1 MWQFMQNKK
10 TILNSLIIGYFV
22 IAFFEVL
29 AEYIVQKPLIC
40 SLKPAMPLFLIL
52 IYCIDSEKRNL
63 IFIFALLL
71 SSLTNLLFIP
81 DIPTFLFYGILV
93 FTLHR
98 IVSIYLIFSLQK
110 VIDYIPIVIATSPF
124 LLIFFYLFSETVE
137 IPQNSFYIIIIQNI
151 LISLFAGIAL
161 SSYVM
166 NDNKQNSILLI
177 SALLFVMLQFV
188 VFVEK
193 YFLTNEFEEL
203 FRPMAMTLN
212 ALAFFSFYKYVVTT
226 EQSNNNGLS

>member
-1 MWQFMQNKK
+1 MKNKK
-10 TILNSLIIGYFV
+10 NIINALTIGYFV
-22 IAFFEVL
+22 IAFFEVV
-29 AEYIVQKPLIC
+29 AEYVVEKPIIC
-40 SLKPAMPLFLIL
+40 SLKPLIPIL
-52 IYCIDSEKRNL
+52 LIVIYCIDSERRNL

-71 SSLTNLLFIP
+71 SSITNLLFIP
-81 DIPTFLFYGILV
+81 DTPTYLFYGVLV

-98 IVSIYLIFSLQK
+98 ILSIYLILSLQK
-110 VIDYIPIVIATSPF
+110 VIDYIPIIIATSPF

-137 IPQNSFYIIIIQNI
+137 IPQNSFYIIIAQNI
-151 LISLFAGIAL
+151 MISLFAGISL

-188 VFVEK
+188 IFVEK
-193 YFLTNEFEEL
+193 YYLTNEFEEL

-212 ALAFFSFYKYVVTT
+212 ALAFFSFYKYVVTA
-226 EQSNNNGLS
+226 EKSNNNGLS

>member
-1 MWQFMQNKK
+1 MKNKK
-10 TILNSLIIGYFV
+10 NIINTLTICYFV

-29 AEYIVQKPLIC
+29 AEYIIERPIIC
-40 SLKPAMPLFLIL
+40 TLKPMMPILLIV
-52 IYCIDSEKRNL
+52 IYCIDSERRNI

-71 SSLTNLLFIP
+71 SSVTNLLFIP
-81 DIPTFLFYGILV
+81 NTPTFLFYGILV

-98 IVSIYLIFSLQK
+98 IISIYLIFSLQK
-110 VIDYIPIVIATSPF
+110 VSDYIPIIIATSPF
-124 LLIFFYLFSETVE
+124 LLIFFYLFSETAE
-137 IPQNSFYIIIIQNI
+137 IPQNSFYIIIVQNI

-188 VFVEK
+188 IFIEK
-193 YFLTNEFEEL
+193 YFLVNEFEQL

-212 ALAFFSFYKYVVTT
+212 ALAFFSFYKYVVTA